1 MKNLISLVSY
11 VKPYWKQSVA
21 AQALIISVVVMD
33 LAIPKLIQRIIDE
46 GIAAN
51 DLQLV
56 INTTLI
62 MLSLSVLSALFSIGM
77 NYFSV
82 YVGEGSARD
91 LRDALFLKIQ
101 DFSYGNL
108 DRMRTGKLIV
118 RLTSDISM
126 LQRIVRILLRMGIR
140 APLLMIGSLILM
152 VSTNVSLALYILPL
166 LLIIG
171 GVIVFYVGRMG
182 SRYMV
187 VQEKLDMLNTVLQE
201 NIAGIRVVKAFVRDE
216 FESERFEESNQNYT
230 NQSIKVMQLMAIM
243 WPSLMGLVNTGIVV
257 IIWIGGGQVI
267 GGEFSLGEV
276 VAFINYLLTSMSPLM
291 FMVMISQVLAAAS
304 ASAERVHQVLDEKIE
319 IQDAED
325 ANDFPSEPDARV
337 EFNNVKFYYHGHQQE
352 VILDGVTFGA
362 MPGETVAILGATG
375 AGKTTLVNLIPR
387 FYDVAKGEIKI
398 DGHDIRELKQDAV
411 FSLVGL
417 VPQETILFS
426 GSVRDN
432 ICYGKPDAT
441 EQEII
446 AAAKVAQAHAFILEL
461 PDQYDTQVNQRGVNL
476 SGGQKQRIAIARA
489 LLPQPKILIMDDST
503 SSVDVETESKLQSAL
518 DEVMKGKTNFVVA
531 QRISTVLN
539 ADKIVV
545 LDKGKIVAEGTHK
558 ELISSSDIYKEI
570 YDSQLGAGLE
580 LEKV

>member
-1 MKNLISLVSY
+1 MKKLVSLVSY

-21 AQALIISVVVMD
+21 AQALIISVVAMD

-82 YVGEGSARD
+82 YVGESSARD

-101 DFSYGNL
+101 EFSYGNL

-230 NQSIKVMQLMAIM
+230 NQSINVMQLMAIM

-304 ASAERVHQVLDEKIE
+304 ASA
-319 IQDAED
+319 
-325 ANDFPSEPDARV
+325 
-337 EFNNVKFYYHGHQQE
+337 
-352 VILDGVTFGA
+352 
-362 MPGETVAILGATG
+362 
-375 AGKTTLVNLIPR
+375 
-387 FYDVAKGEIKI
+387 
-398 DGHDIRELKQDAV
+398 
-411 FSLVGL
+411 
-417 VPQETILFS
+417 
-426 GSVRDN
+426 
-432 ICYGKPDAT
+432 
-441 EQEII
+441 
-446 AAAKVAQAHAFILEL
+446 
-461 PDQYDTQVNQRGVNL
+461 
-476 SGGQKQRIAIARA
+476 
-489 LLPQPKILIMDDST
+489 
-503 SSVDVETESKLQSAL
+503 
-518 DEVMKGKTNFVVA
+518 
-531 QRISTVLN
+531 
-539 ADKIVV
+539 
-545 LDKGKIVAEGTHK
+545 
-558 ELISSSDIYKEI
+558 
-570 YDSQLGAGLE
+570 
-580 LEKV
+580 

>member
-1 MKNLISLVSY
+1 MKKLFSFVSY
-11 VKPYWKQSVA
+11 VKPYWKQSIA
-21 AQALIISVVVMD
+21 AQVLIISVVVMD

-101 DFSYGNL
+101 NFSYGNL
-108 DRMRTGKLIV
+108 DRMRTGQLIV

-152 VSTNVSLALYILPL
+152 VSTNVSLALFILPIL
-166 LLIIG
+166 LLIG
-171 GVIVFYVGRMG
+171 GVIVFFVSRMG
-182 SRYMV
+182 SKYMV

-216 FESERFEESNQNYT
+216 YESERFEESNQDYT
-230 NQSIKVMQLMAIM
+230 NQSVKVMQLMAIM
-243 WPSLMGLVNTGIVV
+243 WPLLMGLVNTGIVV
-257 IIWIGGGQVI
+257 IVWIGGGQVI
-267 GGEFSLGEV
+267 AGEFSLGEV

-291 FMVMISQVLAAAS
+291 FMVMISQVLAAGS
-304 ASAERVHQVLDEKIE
+304 ASAERIHQVMDEEIE

-325 ANDFPSEPDARV
+325 AYDLPTKPDAQV

-362 MPGETVAILGATG
+362 MPGETIAILGATG

-387 FYDVAKGEIKI
+387 FYDVAEGEIKI
-398 DGHDIRELKQDAV
+398 DGHDIRKLKQDAV

-432 ICYGKPDAT
+432 IC
-441 EQEII
+441 
-446 AAAKVAQAHAFILEL
+446 
-461 PDQYDTQVNQRGVNL
+461 
-476 SGGQKQRIAIARA
+476 
-489 LLPQPKILIMDDST
+489 
-503 SSVDVETESKLQSAL
+503 
-518 DEVMKGKTNFVVA
+518 
-531 QRISTVLN
+531 
-539 ADKIVV
+539 
-545 LDKGKIVAEGTHK
+545 
-558 ELISSSDIYKEI
+558 
-570 YDSQLGAGLE
+570 
-580 LEKV
+580 